1 MKLINKPIQKGAVT
15 EFISSH
21 KAVSLASALLTGA
34 LALTASG
41 CTTEVKADGITVE
54 NLYISGT
61 EETGVISD
69 ALINPVNITVDECMN
84 ETVPSGIK
92 KADPVS
98 PEIKG
103 SGTVNTVNITNNTQS
118 NTRKATCFANIPD
131 GTVYEF
137 TSDDDGIFEVKK
149 DFGQIIIYV
158 NGSNL
163 EYGIDGYFYSAEM
176 PSENIYDAWL
186 IRNNGRTY
194 IYVDTDPYVYL
205 NVYEITERSIK
216 YLGSDKLII
225 SGPSMNNVNSFKC
238 YEYNGIAGETDVI
251 SFVRNYKVSDN
262 GMPVPADNYS
272 ELGAWIDVMAVYD
285 MTGYVVRNGSATS
298 EQRTVSKGD
307 WVDPVKL
314 NEVGYIDFKTADD
327 EVVRVDFTS
336 QCCDFYD
343 MNDNRWAYKA
353 VMSMV
358 EPYVKRVTVDD
369 LADGTVFASETGND
383 RSDLTVLL
391 AYGVEI
397 WIEPYGGKEVKITY
411 LDKSYILD
419 IKSDYTSDGIG
430 SCYLLK
436 TDGRA
441 YLYVTSFCEDEQEY
455 INVYEITSNDVSY
468 VGSTRLSID
477 YIYTT
482 DKIWGIEYGGMNGMI
497 SITRTYKVS
506 GNGMPVI
513 SNNMC
518 YVNVYGTLRAV
529 HDMEGYIVYG
539 SVVTSE
545 KVTIKA
551 GDILTPVDLNE
562 VEYIEFWDAE
572 GNLVRV
578 DFTDELNTYYDMSD
592 NNWVYKAVLSM
603 VYNYGY

>member
-1 MKLINKPIQKGAVT
+1 M
-15 EFISSH
+15 
-21 KAVSLASALLTGA
+21 
-34 LALTASG
+34 
-41 CTTEVKADGITVE
+41 
-54 NLYISGT
+54 
-61 EETGVISD
+61 
-69 ALINPVNITVDECMN
+69 
-84 ETVPSGIK
+84 
-92 KADPVS
+92 S

-103 SGTVNTVNITNNTQS
+103 SGAVNTVNITNNSQS

-131 GTVYEF
+131 GTVYEV
-137 TSDDDGIFEVKK
+137 TADDDGIFEVKK
-149 DFGQIIIYV
+149 DFAQIIIYV

-186 IRNNGRTY
+186 IRNNGRTF

-238 YEYNGIAGETDVI
+238 YEYNGNSGETDVI

-285 MTGYVVRNGSATS
+285 MTGYVVRNGSVTS

-314 NEVGYIDFKTADD
+314 NEVEYIDFKTADD
-327 EVVRVDFTS
+327 EIVRVDFTS
-336 QCCDFYD
+336 LCCDFYD

-383 RSDLTVLL
+383 RSYLTVLL

-411 LDKSYILD
+411 LDESYILD

-436 TDGRA
+436 SNGRA

-455 INVYEITSNDVSY
+455 INVYEITTNNVSY

-518 YVNVYGTLRAV
+518 YVNTFGTLRAV
-529 HDMEGYIVYG
+529 HDMEGYIVSG

-562 VEYIEFWDAE
+562 VEYIEFFDDY
-572 GNLVRV
+572 GHTIRV
-578 DFTDELNTYYDMSD
+578 DFTDELNTYYDMND

>member
-1 MKLINKPIQKGAVT
+1 MELINKPIQKGTVT
-15 EFISSH
+15 EFIRSP

-61 EETGVISD
+61 EETGVIRD
-69 ALINPVNITVDECMN
+69 ALNNPVNITVDESMN
-84 ETVPSGIK
+84 VTVPSGIN

-103 SGTVNTVNITNNTQS
+103 SGTVNTVNITNNSQS

-131 GTVYEF
+131 ETVYEF
-137 TSDDDGIFEVKK
+137 TSDDDGIFEVKN
-149 DFGQIIIYV
+149 DFGQIIIYT
-158 NGSNL
+158 NGPDL

-176 PSENIYDAWL
+176 TSSNIYDAWL
-186 IRNNGRTY
+186 IRNNGRTF
-194 IYVDTDPYVYL
+194 IYVDTDAYDYL
-205 NVYEITERSIK
+205 NVYEITERSIR

-225 SGPSMNNVNSFKC
+225 SGPSMNNTKSFKC

-251 SFVRNYKVSDN
+251 SFVRMYKVSDN

-272 ELGAWIDVMAVYD
+272 ELGAWIDVMAAYD
-285 MTGYVVRNGSATS
+285 MTGYVVRDGSVTS
-298 EQRTVSKGD
+298 ETRTIRKGD
-307 WVDPVKL
+307 RVDPVKL
-314 NEVGYIDFKTADD
+314 NEVEYIDFKTADG
-327 EVVRVDFTS
+327 ETVRVDFTS

-369 LADGTVFASETGND
+369 LADGMFIGSENVRNYSTE
-383 RSDLTVLL
+383 LY
-391 AYGVEI
+391 AYGVDI
-397 WIEPYGGKEVKITY
+397 RIEPYGGKEVKITY
-411 LDKSYILD
+411 LDESYILD
-419 IKSDYTSDGIG
+419 IRSDYTSDGIG
-430 SCYLLK
+430 ACYILK
-436 TDGRA
+436 SNGRA

-455 INVYEITSNDVSY
+455 INVYEITTNNVSY

-518 YVNVYGTLRAV
+518 YVNTFGTLRAV
-529 HDMEGYIVYG
+529 HDMEGYIVSG

-562 VEYIEFWDAE
+562 VEYIEFFDDY
-572 GNLVRV
+572 GHTIRV
-578 DFTDELNTYYDMSD
+578 DFTDELNTYYDMND